1 MPTSDLSTTTGEADS
16 DNEAGAL
23 RVGSLFSG
31 IGGLDLGFER
41 AGFKIAWQCEKDSYC
56 QKVLNKHWPN
66 TPCYDNIEHLH
77 RADGPQPDAD
87 ILIGGFPCQDIS
99 LAGEG
104 AGLDGDRSG
113 LWWEY
118 CRLIR
123 SIRPRYAIVENVP
136 ALVRRGLRAV
146 LGALAESGYDAEW
159 QIVSA
164 AAFGAP
170 HLRERLFLV
179 AYPSRLG
186 CNCSRG
192 ARRCVHHRDGYST
205 RKVWRE
211 PQQQSRPSGYREGTG
226 TTTDADS
233 TGRQEQHATTEPS
246 WSRFDPGALGRRR
259 LQWRTEPNVG
269 RVANGVPDRV
279 DRIRGL
285 GNAVVPQVAE
295 YVAEC
300 VKEHAERTRDPRQE
314 SERLD
319 EDVPT
324 DAQLT

>member
-1 MPTSDLSTTTGEADS
+1 MNSNERSTKPHEGDS
-16 DNEAGAL
+16 DGKDGCTL
-23 RVGSLFSG
+23 TVGSLFSG

-41 AGFKIAWQCEKDSYC
+41 AGFNIAWQCEKDSYC

-66 TPCYDNIEHLH
+66 TPCYDNIEDLH

-136 ALVRRGLRAV
+136 ALVRRGLRAI

-164 AAFGAP
+164 AAMGAP
-170 HLRERLFLV
+170 HIRERLFLV
-179 AYPSRLG
+179 AYPSGSRCRPKKRNLFQRRRESDASRSG
-186 CNCSRG
+186 QENEPRANTNCKVPPESGLPWERWRKLSNGGMRPPIRG
-192 ARRCVHHRDGYST
+192 
-205 RKVWRE
+205 
-211 PQQQSRPSGYREGTG
+211 
-226 TTTDADS
+226 DAHDW
-233 TGRQEQHATTEPS
+233 HTEP
-246 WSRFDPGALGRRR
+246 R
-259 LQWRTEPNVG
+259 VG
-269 RVANGVPDRV
+269 RLADGVSSQV
-279 DRIRGL
+279 DQLRGL
-285 GNAVVPQVAE
+285 GNAVVPQVAQF
-295 YVAEC
+295 VAEC
-300 VKEHAERTRDPRQE
+300 VREHAARTRAPRGQTE
-314 SERLD
+314 CLD
-319 EDVPT
+319 ADVPT
-324 DAQLT
+324 DARR